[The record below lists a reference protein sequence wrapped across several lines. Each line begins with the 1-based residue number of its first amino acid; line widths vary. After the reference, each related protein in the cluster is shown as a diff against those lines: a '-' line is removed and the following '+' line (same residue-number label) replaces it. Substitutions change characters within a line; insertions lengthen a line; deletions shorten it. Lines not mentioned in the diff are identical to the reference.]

1 MKMQTLIARKDN
13 YGGRRQ
19 KIEYIV
25 IHYTG
30 LKNDTVKNQLDCFHN
45 NVMNASA
52 HYFVDEFGVGQS
64 VEDNQVAWSVGVL
77 HNRTYATYWG
87 KCTNYNSISVE
98 MCNSVTR
105 NEKVEN
111 NTIELVKQL
120 MKKYSI
126 DKAHIVR
133 HFDVCGKD
141 CPHSL
146 VNNAEWHRFLNKL
159 DELPDK
165 ELEAA
170 VSKIIDAGIKIN
182 ATSWN
187 NKENIRLK
195 NVGALL
201 DKLGGLDKLIK
212 AGVIE
217 EVDRW
222 KNGNYTVDSVRW
234 LLIKYAKTL

>member
-1 MKMQTLIARKDN
+1 MIHAHNTM
-13 YGGRRQ
+13 YGGKREPI
-19 KIEYIV
+19 KYIV

-30 LKNDTVKNQLDCFHN
+30 NNGDTARN
-45 NVMNASA
+45 NCVYFSREQKYKASA
-52 HYFVDEFGVGQS
+52 HYFVDELGWEQS
-64 VEDNQVAWSVGVL
+64 VLDNEVAWSVGVL

-87 KCTNYNSISVE
+87 KCTNANSISVE

-105 NEKVEN
+105 NDKVEDQ
-111 NTIELVKQL
+111 TATLVKEL
-120 MKKYSI
+120 MKKYNIS
-126 DKAHIVR
+126 KSHVVR
-133 HFDVCGKD
+133 HLDVCGKD

-159 DELPDK
+159 DELPDT

-201 DKLGGLDKLIK
+201 DKLGGLNKLIEN
-212 AGVIE
+212 GVIE

-234 LLIKYAKTL
+234 LLIKFAKTL

>member
-1 MKMQTLIARKDN
+1 MIQAHSTN
-13 YGGRRQ
+13 YGGKRTQ

-30 LKNDTVKNQLDCFHN
+30 NKGDTARN
-45 NVMNASA
+45 NCVYFSRPNRNASA
-52 HYFVDEFGVGQS
+52 HYFVDKNGWEQS
-64 VEDNQVAWSVGVL
+64 VPEDHVAWSVG
-77 HNRTYATYWG
+77 RKFGEAQYWG
-87 KCTNYNSISVE
+87 KCTNYNSISIE
-98 MCNSVTR
+98 MCDSVTK
-105 NEKVEN
+105 NEAVEN
-111 NTIELVKQL
+111 KTIELLKIL

-126 DKAHIVR
+126 DKAHVLR
-133 HFDVCGKD
+133 HYDVCHKQ
-141 CPHSL
+141 CPLSL
-146 VNNAEWHRFLNKL
+146 LHNHEWNRFLSKL

-187 NKENIRLK
+187 HKDNINLK
-195 NVGALL
+195 NVPALL
-201 DKLGGLDKLIK
+201 DKLGGLNKLTET
-212 AGVIE
+212 GVIE

-234 LLIKYAKTL
+234 LLIKFANKIK